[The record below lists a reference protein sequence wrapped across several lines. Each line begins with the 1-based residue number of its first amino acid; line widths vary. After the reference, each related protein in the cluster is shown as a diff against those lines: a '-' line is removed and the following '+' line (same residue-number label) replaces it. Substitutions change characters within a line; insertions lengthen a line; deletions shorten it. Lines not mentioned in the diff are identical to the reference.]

1 MASGISELAA
11 EFVVE
16 SGQLAVLHGRS
27 GTGKTSVL
35 KMLAGLMTPEY
46 GHIVVHDNVWLDTDK
61 GVNVAPADREIG
73 FVFQDYALFP
83 TMNVREN
90 LVFALGKKQDRKIV
104 DKMIELME
112 LGRLQKCY
120 PALLSGGQKQRVAL
134 ARALVRKPRLLLM
147 DEPLSALDQEMKHK
161 LQYYIR
167 EIHSL
172 YRLTSIMVS
181 YDLHEIAAL
190 ADVCIELD
198 NGSVCRQY
206 KSSEMSAN
214 QVLFSGIV
222 KSILLSGNTAE
233 LRIEAHKN
241 VITVRQSAIFVRD
254 IVIGDQVC
262 LSGNLHQPDIRKI

>member
-1 MASGISELAA
+1 MASGISELAV

-16 SGQLAVLHGRS
+16 SGQLAVLYGRS

-181 YDLHEIAAL
+181 HDLHEIAAL

-222 KSILLSGNTAE
+222 KSVLLSGNTAE